1 MRIFKK
7 SFRYGCICIGLLLP
21 YILFFAQANA
31 VTLYIDYA
39 MAATPDKVL
48 KGLTVYSTEVNKCIN
63 NPLIPYPR
71 DCDEIIID
79 WSEKYKDLSDQI
91 QDDWDYYKLMVPAIY
106 LRLNIKF

>member
-1 MRIFKK
+1 MH
-7 SFRYGCICIGLLLP
+7 ICIVSLLSC
-21 YILFFAQANA
+21 ILFFAQANA
-31 VTLYIDYA
+31 ITLSIDYA

-48 KGLTVYSTEVNKCIN
+48 KGLTIYSTEVNKCTN

-71 DCDEIIID
+71 DCGEIIID

-91 QDDWDYYKLMVPAIY
+91 QDDWDYYRLMVPAIY